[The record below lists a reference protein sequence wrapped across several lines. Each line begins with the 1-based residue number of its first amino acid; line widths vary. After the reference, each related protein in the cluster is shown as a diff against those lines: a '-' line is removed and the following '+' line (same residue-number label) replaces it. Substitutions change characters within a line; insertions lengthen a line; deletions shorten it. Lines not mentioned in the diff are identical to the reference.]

1 MLKTLGAVCFWGFYL
16 LFIEC
21 LTDHYYKWGNF
32 INMIKILST
41 PLNFIGDLWFLFTF
55 EDKLKINPM
64 KKVEAIIRK
73 SKFSSVKKALHEVG
87 INFFSYWDVTG
98 LGNEKEGHV
107 YRGVSYSTSDIQRRY
122 LSIVVNDDYEEVTIN
137 AILTAGSTGDVGD
150 GKIFVSQIDE
160 VYRIRTGE
168 KGGNTLK

>member
-1 MLKTLGAVCFWGFYL
+1 
-16 LFIEC
+16 
-21 LTDHYYKWGNF
+21 
-32 INMIKILST
+32 
-41 PLNFIGDLWFLFTF
+41 
-55 EDKLKINPM
+55 M

-73 SKFSSVKKALHEVG
+73 SKSSGVKKALHEVG
-87 INFFSYWDVTG
+87 VNFFSYWDVTG

-122 LSIVVNDDYEEVTIN
+122 LSIVVNDDFEEVTIK
-137 AILTAGSTGDVGD
+137 AILTAASTGEVGD
-150 GKIFVSQIDE
+150 GKIFVSQVDE

>member
-1 MLKTLGAVCFWGFYL
+1 
-16 LFIEC
+16 
-21 LTDHYYKWGNF
+21 
-32 INMIKILST
+32 
-41 PLNFIGDLWFLFTF
+41 
-55 EDKLKINPM
+55 M

-73 SKFSSVKKALHEVG
+73 SKFSNVKKALHEVG
-87 INFFSYWDVTG
+87 VNFFSYWDVTG

-122 LSIVVNDDYEEVTIN
+122 LSIVVNDDFEEVTVK
-137 AILTAGSTGDVGD
+137 AILEAASTGEVGD
-150 GKIFVSQIDE
+150 GKIFVSQVDE